1 MGDKSMNHRIYDNG
15 IYRDMTP
22 EEIAALEAQA
32 SDTPAP
38 TPTIEER
45 VGKVEESV
53 EAVRIILMGDDG
65 EE

>member
-1 MGDKSMNHRIYDNG
+1 MKICENG

-32 SDTPAP
+32 TEAPAP

-45 VGKVEESV
+45 VASVEETV
-53 EAVRIILMGDDG
+53 EAVKTILLGG
-65 EE
+65 ET